1 MSPTPM
7 RQRVGWVVVMMGGLM
22 GSAVADVPAL
32 VDFAVAEVFGYGLV
46 ADVLAVVV
54 VIELGVEGEAA
65 QVVGEV
71 QVAVGGEQLHAAVQQ
86 LGVVALDV
94 EGVGR
99 FFAVGEAGRVDD
111 DEVELFVLGDGF
123 IQVGGNVG
131 ADEWVGL
138 GVDAVEG
145 KVALRPVEVG
155 VG

>member
-7 RQRVGWVVVMMGGLM
+7 RQRVGWVVVVMVGGLV

-71 QVAVGGEQLHAAVQQ
+71 QVAVGGEQLHATVQ
-86 LGVVALDV
+86 
-94 EGVGR
+94 
-99 FFAVGEAGRVDD
+99 
-111 DEVELFVLGDGF
+111 
-123 IQVGGNVG
+123 
-131 ADEWVGL
+131 
-138 GVDAVEG
+138 
-145 KVALRPVEVG
+145 
-155 VG
+155 